1 MNYLELIHLSLV
13 TIKYNTYDLIIIFI
27 LADIISLLVKKV
39 LK

>member
-13 TIKYNTYDLIIIFI
+13 TIKYSTYDLIIIVI
-27 LADIISLLVKKV
+27 LAEAISLLIKKA